1 MAATSGSTLGENSRF
16 LPFFVSVSIG
26 GILLFIAV
34 FLLLHLLSPE
44 FNPATRFI
52 SEYALGT
59 YGYLLTLG
67 FVALGLGSI
76 FLVMVLL
83 QVESTHGIA
92 WKTGLLLLSL
102 WGLGVIADGFFP
114 IDQGVEPVTMSGEI
128 HLMAAMIAFLSLMIS
143 SLLLSLQFLKKPSFQ
158 KIARPSLIIV
168 ALIFILFIWGNIAD
182 AAIQGLTQR
191 LFVCACISWLLFVSL
206 YVRLT
211 IAANL
216 RSKL

>member
-1 MAATSGSTLGENSRF
+1 
-16 LPFFVSVSIG
+16 
-26 GILLFIAV
+26 
-34 FLLLHLLSPE
+34 LLLHLLSPE

-158 KIARPSLIIV
+158 KIARPS
-168 ALIFILFIWGNIAD
+168 
-182 AAIQGLTQR
+182 
-191 LFVCACISWLLFVSL
+191 
-206 YVRLT
+206 
-211 IAANL
+211 
-216 RSKL
+216 